1 MGNLDHFNHRI
12 KTDQEILTKIG
23 RIDEFKGLWQGSLRL
38 SPQILGRLKQSVL
51 ITSSGASTRIEGAR
65 MSDQEVA
72 RLLRGLHSQPPVGRD
87 EEEVAGYADLLGR
100 IFDNYKTFILTEGR
114 ILQSHEILLHFSK
127 KDQVH

>member
-1 MGNLDHFNHRI
+1 MDNFNHFNKRI
-12 KTDQEILTKIG
+12 KTDQGILSKIG

-72 RLLRGLHSQPPVGRD
+72 RLLRGLHSQPPVEHN

-100 IFDNYKTFILTEGR
+100 VFDNYKTFKLTKGQ
-114 ILQSHEILLHFSK
+114 IF
-127 KDQVH
+127 